1 MDNYIAGIHAA
12 WLGEQLGLAAFNARA
27 NAETDDNSAQMWRT
41 LAQLESATG
50 ARMAKV
56 LRSHGEDIDND
67 TPIDQ
72 EGEAFQSYLTLSHAD
87 VIAYMRARV
96 ARAMDR
102 FEELLAIAPKQD
114 LADVQFLVDHELALI
129 TFVER
134 EAAGEPDS
142 LSDVH
147 RLLSS

>member
-1 MDNYIAGIHAA
+1 
-12 WLGEQLGLAAFNARA
+12 
-27 NAETDDNSAQMWRT
+27 
-41 LAQLESATG
+41 
-50 ARMAKV
+50 MAKV
-56 LRSHGEDIDND
+56 LRSHEEDIDND
-67 TPIDQ
+67 TPIDH
-72 EGEAFQSYLTLSHAD
+72 ESEAFQSYLTLSHAD
-87 VIAYMRARV
+87 VIAYMRMRV
-96 ARAMDR
+96 ASALDR

-114 LADVQFLVDHELALI
+114 LADVQFLVDHEYALI